1 MKKLMYQL
9 KKILTRENIPH
20 FEIDH
25 IRDEPYYIDIRL
37 IHETKE
43 TADRI
48 AECIKNAN
56 TGDKILEIETYVPDE
71 STINYGFSGISFTG
85 ISLEINLSEAISLDE
100 DFILLDDNEPVI

>member
-25 IRDEPYYIDIRL
+25 IQDEPYYIDIRL

-43 TADRI
+43 TADKI

-56 TGDKILEIETYVPDE
+56 TDNKILEIETYVPDE

-85 ISLEINLSEAISLDE
+85 ISLEIKLSEAIALNE

>member
-1 MKKLMYQL
+1 MKKLMYQI

-25 IRDEPYYIDIRL
+25 IKEEPYYIDIRL
-37 IHETKE
+37 IHKTKE
-43 TADRI
+43 TADHI

-56 TGDKILEIETYVPDE
+56 TENKILEIETYVPSDD
-71 STINYGFSGISFTG
+71 SIRYGFSGIPFTG
-85 ISLEINLSEAISLDE
+85 ISLEINLSEAIALNE